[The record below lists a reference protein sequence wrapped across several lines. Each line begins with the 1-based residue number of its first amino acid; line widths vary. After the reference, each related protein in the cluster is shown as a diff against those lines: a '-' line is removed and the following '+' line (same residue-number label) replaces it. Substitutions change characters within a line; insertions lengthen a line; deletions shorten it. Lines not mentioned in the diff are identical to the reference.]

1 MLTCTVASDKCTRE
15 NPCERC
21 QKVLV
26 HFTKPH
32 HEIFAAMDA
41 AQPLS
46 RGQYARP
53 GSTAGTRTLGIVPF
67 YCTMTPP
74 TCRSYLKWLIDEF
87 AQMGGRRSRV
97 RCARRRSTAGLA
109 SSGGSSAT
117 TARPRWAANQQSRSA
132 PASARPSSKRRPAS
146 RRSAAACSTACST
159 RIRRRGRSPSRR
171 ILPTIR
177 ARLHAL
183 RGPSPR
189 APAPEPPA
197 PAPRIARSRGWLGSR
212 PRWRRVSQGRRQ
224 DDARRRAARGDA

>member
-1 MLTCTVASDKCTRE
+1 MFRSHMLTCTVASDKCTRE

-74 TCRSYLKWLIDEF
+74 TCRSYSEVVD
-87 AQMGGRRSRV
+87 
-97 RCARRRSTAGLA
+97 
-109 SSGGSSAT
+109 
-117 TARPRWAANQQSRSA
+117 
-132 PASARPSSKRRPAS
+132 
-146 RRSAAACSTACST
+146 
-159 RIRRRGRSPSRR
+159 
-171 ILPTIR
+171 
-177 ARLHAL
+177 
-183 RGPSPR
+183 
-189 APAPEPPA
+189 
-197 PAPRIARSRGWLGSR
+197 
-212 PRWRRVSQGRRQ
+212 
-224 DDARRRAARGDA
+224 